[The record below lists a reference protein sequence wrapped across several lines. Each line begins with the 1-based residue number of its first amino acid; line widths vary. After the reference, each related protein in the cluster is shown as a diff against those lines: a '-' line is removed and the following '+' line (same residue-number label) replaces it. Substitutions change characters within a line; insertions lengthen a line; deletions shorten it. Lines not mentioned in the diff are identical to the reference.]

1 VNDQPTPLDVAE
13 RALRDSE
20 TRLQQVLDNSSALI
34 FAKDPRGRYLFVNRQ
49 FEQVARRPSV
59 EILGRTDEE
68 VFPPEVATRFR
79 YNDLRVLHEKRAFE
93 FEEAGDFGAG
103 LRTYLAAKFPLFD
116 ASGEAYAVCGVAT
129 DISDRKRLEEALSS
143 AALAV
148 SQSEGEALY
157 RELARYLATILDV
170 DAVFIATRDEATPAQ
185 MNVRAFHLDGAT
197 LENFSYELAGTPC
210 EVVLENGFQHYPCR
224 LSDLFPLDTDF
235 AKLGFQGYAGYPL
248 MDSRGRVLG
257 LLAVVTRRALGPPA
271 FVESVLRIF
280 AVRVNAELERVA
292 AQQALRASQDSYREI
307 FEASEDA
314 IFVHD
319 WDTGAILDANPQAC
333 ASYGYSREEFRRLRL
348 AEISSGV
355 PPYTEDEGLG
365 WIERAKAEGSVRFE
379 WHRRSRD
386 GSLHWDEVRLKAA
399 RIGGQRRVLAFTREI
414 TEHKRAEQVL
424 RASEEQYR
432 TVFNASI
439 DGLLI
444 EDESHRIVDV
454 NDAFLAMHG
463 QSRED
468 MIGRLASEFIP
479 EELQACCEAL
489 LPGVL
494 DGMPC
499 HFEAVSC
506 RRDGE
511 KFEVDVHGVPM
522 QYGGRPHA
530 LVIMRDITDAKRA
543 REALRASE
551 EQYRAIFNAS
561 TNAMI
566 LWDSRVRRVDVNAAY
581 ERTYGWSREEVLG
594 QGFGC
599 DPLHAAPREAMV
611 RRALAGES
619 CHAELE
625 SIRKDGTLI
634 YVEVDALPF
643 RHRGEPHVLAVVRD
657 ITERKRA
664 ESERQALEAQLRQAQ
679 RMEAIGQLTGGIAH
693 DFNNLLTGI
702 MGYVALAA
710 ERETAI
716 ADRRLAGYL
725 AQAQRSCERARDL
738 IQQMLMFS
746 RGQRGAPRPLAL
758 GRLVEESL
766 ASLRPTL
773 PAPLDLRITV
783 APDLP
788 AVRVDPLQVEQVL
801 LNLCINARDACDGTG
816 TVQVAVRP
824 TRADGLVCAGCRGG
838 VDGDYVEVVV
848 TDSGSGIPPAVVERI
863 FEPFFSTKENGKGTG
878 MGLAI
883 VHGIVHEHGG
893 HVLVE
898 AAPDGGARFRVL
910 WPALPE
916 GSLDQGAEA
925 AGTRGLPGARRG
937 ERPVLESAVLVVD
950 DETTVGEFMR
960 ELLETWGLEAT
971 SVESG
976 QAALELVAAAP
987 ERYDAVITDQSMPRM
1002 TGLQLAQA
1010 LHALRPGLPVILYTG
1025 YAEGLAR
1032 SELEAAG
1039 IRKVLAKPVE
1049 PGALEAA
1056 LAGVLPGANRG
1067 D

>member
-1 VNDQPTPLDVAE
+1 VNDQPTPLDVAQ

-34 FAKDPRGRYLFVNRQ
+34 FAKDPRGRYLFVNRE
-49 FEQVARRPSV
+49 FERIARRSSA

-93 FEEAGDFGAG
+93 FEEAGDFGLG

-129 DISDRKRLEEALSS
+129 DISDRKRMEEALSS

-170 DAVFIATRDEATPAQ
+170 DAVFIATRDETSPAL

-224 LSDLFPLDTDF
+224 LSDLFPTDTDF

-248 MDSRGRVLG
+248 VDSRGRVLG
-257 LLAVVTRRALGPPA
+257 LLAVVTRRSLGPPA

-319 WDTGAILDANPQAC
+319 WGTGAILDANPHAC
-333 ASYGYSREEFRRLRL
+333 TSYGYSLEEFRKLRL
-348 AEISSGV
+348 VDISAGV
-355 PPYTEDEGLG
+355 PPFMEDDGLD

-399 RIGGQRRVLAFTREI
+399 RIGGQQRVLAFTREI
-414 TEHKRAEQVL
+414 TESKLAE
-424 RASEEQYR
+424 E
-432 TVFNASI
+432 
-439 DGLLI
+439 
-444 EDESHRIVDV
+444 
-454 NDAFLAMHG
+454 
-463 QSRED
+463 
-468 MIGRLASEFIP
+468 
-479 EELQACCEAL
+479 
-489 LPGVL
+489 
-494 DGMPC
+494 
-499 HFEAVSC
+499 
-506 RRDGE
+506 RR
-511 KFEVDVHGVPM
+511 
-522 QYGGRPHA
+522 QR
-530 LVIMRDITDAKRA
+530 
-543 REALRASE
+543 
-551 EQYRAIFNAS
+551 
-561 TNAMI
+561 
-566 LWDSRVRRVDVNAAY
+566 
-581 ERTYGWSREEVLG
+581 
-594 QGFGC
+594 
-599 DPLHAAPREAMV
+599 
-611 RRALAGES
+611 
-619 CHAELE
+619 
-625 SIRKDGTLI
+625 
-634 YVEVDALPF
+634 
-643 RHRGEPHVLAVVRD
+643 
-657 ITERKRA
+657 
-664 ESERQALEAQLRQAQ
+664 LEAQLRQAQ

-693 DFNNLLTGI
+693 DFNNLLTGF

-746 RGQRGAPRPLAL
+746 RGQRGAPRPVAV

-773 PAPLDLRITV
+773 PAPLDLRLAV
-783 APDLP
+783 APELP
-788 AVRVDPLQVEQVL
+788 AVRIDPLQVEQVL

-816 TVQVAVRP
+816 TVQVEVQP
-824 TRADGLVCAGCRGG
+824 SRAEGLVCAGCRGG

-848 TDSGSGIPPAVVERI
+848 TDSGPGIAPAIAEHI
-863 FEPFFSTKENGKGTG
+863 FEPFFSTKEKGKGTG

-893 HVLVE
+893 HVLLE
-898 AAPDGGARFRVL
+898 TAPGGGARFRVL

-916 GSLDQGAEA
+916 GSRDEGTEA
-925 AGTRGLPGARRG
+925 TGARGQPRARRS
-937 ERPVLESAVLVVD
+937 ERPSLMGSVLVVD

-971 SVESG
+971 SVASG
-976 QAALELVAAAP
+976 QAALDRVTAAP
-987 ERYDAVITDQSMPRM
+987 ERFDAVITDQSMPRM
-1002 TGLQLAQA
+1002 TGLQLAHA
-1010 LHALRPGLPVILYTG
+1010 LHALRPSLPVILYTG

-1039 IRKVLAKPVE
+1039 IRKVLAKPVD

-1056 LAGVLPGANRG
+1056 LAGVLPVAHRG

>member
-1 VNDQPTPLDVAE
+1 MNDRPTPLDVAE

-34 FAKDPRGRYLFVNRQ
+34 FAKDPQGRYLFVNRE
-49 FEQVARRPSV
+49 FERIARRRAAEV
-59 EILGRTDEE
+59 IGHTDEE

-93 FEEAGDFGAG
+93 FEEAGDFGEG

-116 ASGEAYAVCGVAT
+116 AAGEAYAVCGVAT

-148 SQSEGEALY
+148 SQAEGEALY

-170 DAVFIATRDEATPAQ
+170 DAVFIATRDDATPCL

-197 LENFSYELAGTPC
+197 IENFSYELAGTPC
-210 EVVLENGFQHYPCR
+210 QIVLENGFQHYPCR
-224 LSDLFPLDTDF
+224 LSELFPRDTDF
-235 AKLGFQGYAGYPL
+235 AKLGFQGYSGYPL
-248 MDSRGRVLG
+248 VDSRGQVQG
-257 LLAVVTRRALGPPA
+257 LLAAVTRRSLGPPA

-292 AQQALRASQDSYREI
+292 GQQALRASQDSYREI

-333 ASYGYSREEFRRLRL
+333 AAYGYSREEFRSARL
-348 AEISSGV
+348 ADLSSGV
-355 PPYTEDEGLG
+355 PPYTEEEGLH
-365 WIERAKAEGSVRFE
+365 WIERAKLEGSVRFE

-399 RIGGQRRVLAFTREI
+399 RIGGQPRVLAFSREI

-432 TVFNASI
+432 TVFN
-439 DGLLI
+439 
-444 EDESHRIVDV
+444 ESAD
-454 NDAFLAMHG
+454 
-463 QSRED
+463 
-468 MIGRLASEFIP
+468 
-479 EELQACCEAL
+479 
-489 LPGVL
+489 
-494 DGMPC
+494 
-499 HFEAVSC
+499 
-506 RRDGE
+506 
-511 KFEVDVHGVPM
+511 
-522 QYGGRPHA
+522 A
-530 LVIMRDITDAKRA
+530 LVLWNSR
-543 REALRASE
+543 SE
-551 EQYRAIFNAS
+551 
-561 TNAMI
+561 
-566 LWDSRVRRVDVNAAY
+566 RVDVNPAY
-581 ERTYGWSREEVLG
+581 EHMYGFSREEVLIG
-594 QGFGC
+594 LRASELPEEHRLLQ
-599 DPLHAAPREAMV
+599 ESIV
-611 RRALAGES
+611 RRTLEGES
-619 CHAELE
+619 YCGEIE
-625 SIRKDGTLI
+625 TVRRSGERFPIEVRTVPIR
-634 YVEVDALPF
+634 Y
-643 RHRGEPHVLAVVRD
+643 RGEPHVLAMIRD
-657 ITERKRA
+657 LTERRRV
-664 ESERQALEAQLRQAQ
+664 EEERSRLEAQLRQAQ

-746 RGQRGAPRPLAL
+746 RGQRGSPRPVAL

-773 PAPLDLRITV
+773 PAPLELSV
-783 APDLP
+783 AVARDLP

-801 LNLCINARDACDGTG
+801 LNLCINARDACDGAG
-816 TVQVAVRP
+816 TVEVEVRP
-824 TRADGLVCAGCRGG
+824 TLAEGLECAGCRGC
-838 VDGDYVEVVV
+838 VTGDYVELAI
-848 TDSGSGIPPAVVERI
+848 TDSGPGIARAIVERI
-863 FEPFFSTKENGKGTG
+863 FDPFFSTKENGKGTG

-898 AAPDGGARFRVL
+898 TGPGGGARFRVL

-916 GSLDQGAEA
+916 GPVDEDRDMPAASGASAERRIA
-925 AGTRGLPGARRG
+925 RPALAG
-937 ERPVLESAVLVVD
+937 SALVVD
-950 DETTVGEFMR
+950 DETIVGEFMR
-960 ELLETWGLEAT
+960 ELLETWGLQAACV
-971 SVESG
+971 SSA
-976 QAALELVAAAP
+976 QAALDLVVAAP
-987 ERYDAVITDQSMPRM
+987 DRFDVVITDQSMPRM
-1002 TGLQLAQA
+1002 SGLQLAQA
-1010 LHALRPGLPVILYTG
+1010 LRAARPELPVILYTG

-1039 IRKVLAKPVE
+1039 VRAVLRKPVE

-1056 LAGVLPGANRG
+1056 LVGVLSNATRG

>member
-1 VNDQPTPLDVAE
+1 VNDRPTPLDVAE

-34 FAKDPRGRYLFVNRQ
+34 FAKDPQGRYLFVNRE
-49 FEQVARRPSV
+49 FERIARRRAAEV
-59 EILGRTDEE
+59 IGHTDEE

-93 FEEAGDFGAG
+93 FEEAGDFGEG
-103 LRTYLAAKFPLFD
+103 MRTYLAAKFPLFD
-116 ASGEAYAVCGVAT
+116 AAGEAYAVCGVAT

-157 RELARYLATILDV
+157 RELSRYLATILDV
-170 DAVFIATRDEATPAQ
+170 DAVFIATRDEAAPCL
-185 MNVRAFHLDGAT
+185 MNVRAFHLDGET
-197 LENFSYELAGTPC
+197 IENFSYQLDGTPC
-210 EVVLENGFQHYPCR
+210 QVVLERGFQHYPAR
-224 LSDLFPLDTDF
+224 LSDHFPRDAEF
-235 AKLGFQGYAGYPL
+235 ARLGFQGYAGYPL
-248 MDSRGRVLG
+248 VDSRGRVQG
-257 LLAVVTRRALGPPA
+257 LLAVVTRRSLGPPA

-333 ASYGYSREEFRRLRL
+333 AAYGYSREEFRSVRLS
-348 AEISSGV
+348 EISSGV
-355 PPYTEDEGLG
+355 PPYTEEEGLR

-399 RIGGQRRVLAFTREI
+399 RIGGQPRVLAFSREI
-414 TEHKRAEQVL
+414 TEHKRAEQ
-424 RASEEQYR
+424 
-432 TVFNASI
+432 
-439 DGLLI
+439 
-444 EDESHRIVDV
+444 
-454 NDAFLAMHG
+454 
-463 QSRED
+463 
-468 MIGRLASEFIP
+468 
-479 EELQACCEAL
+479 
-489 LPGVL
+489 
-494 DGMPC
+494 
-499 HFEAVSC
+499 
-506 RRDGE
+506 
-511 KFEVDVHGVPM
+511 
-522 QYGGRPHA
+522 
-530 LVIMRDITDAKRA
+530 
-543 REALRASE
+543 ALRASE

-566 LWDSRVRRVDVNAAY
+566 LWDSHVHRVDVNAAY

-611 RRALAGES
+611 RRALAGEP

-625 SIRKDGTLI
+625 SIRKDGTRI

-710 ERETAI
+710 ERETTI

-746 RGQRGAPRPLAL
+746 RGQRGTPRPVAL

-773 PAPLDLRITV
+773 PAPLELNVAV

-788 AVRVDPLQVEQVL
+788 AVRLDPLQVEQVL
-801 LNLCINARDACDGTG
+801 LNLCINARDACDGAG
-816 TVQVAVRP
+816 TVEVEVRP
-824 TRADGLVCAGCRGG
+824 ARADGLECAGCRGC
-838 VDGDYVEVVV
+838 VTGDYVEFAI
-848 TDSGSGIPPAVVERI
+848 TDSGPGIPPAVVDRI
-863 FEPFFSTKENGKGTG
+863 FDPFFSTKENGKGTG

-898 AAPDGGARFRVL
+898 TAPGDGARFRVL

-916 GSLDQGAEA
+916 GSMDEA
-925 AGTRGLPGARRG
+925 GDTPAVPGASAPRRIA
-937 ERPVLESAVLVVD
+937 RPALAGSVLVVD

-960 ELLETWGLEAT
+960 ELLETWGLQADCV
-971 SVESG
+971 SSG
-976 QAALELVAAAP
+976 QTALDLVAAAP
-987 ERYDAVITDQSMPRM
+987 DRFDAVITDQSMPRM
-1002 TGLQLAQA
+1002 TGLRLAQA
-1010 LHALRPGLPVILYTG
+1010 LHAVRPGLPVILYTG

-1032 SELEAAG
+1032 SELETAG
-1039 IRKVLAKPVE
+1039 IREVLRKPVE
-1049 PGALEAA
+1049 PGSLEAA
-1056 LAGVLPGANRG
+1056 LAGVLPVG
-1067 D
+1067 DRAD

>member
-34 FAKDPRGRYLFVNRQ
+34 FAKDPRGRYLFVNRE
-49 FEQVARRPSV
+49 FERIARRSSA

-93 FEEAGDFGAG
+93 FEEAGDFGLG

-170 DAVFIATRDEATPAQ
+170 DAVFIATRDEASAAL

-307 FEASEDA
+307 FEASEDS

-333 ASYGYSREEFRRLRL
+333 ASYGYSLEEFRRLRL

-355 PPYTEDEGLG
+355 PPYTEQEGLG

-379 WHRRSRD
+379 WYRRSRD
-386 GSLHWDEVRLKAA
+386 GSLRWDEVRLKAA

-414 TEHKRAEQVL
+414 TEHKRAEQV
-424 RASEEQYR
+424 
-432 TVFNASI
+432 
-439 DGLLI
+439 
-444 EDESHRIVDV
+444 
-454 NDAFLAMHG
+454 
-463 QSRED
+463 
-468 MIGRLASEFIP
+468 
-479 EELQACCEAL
+479 
-489 LPGVL
+489 
-494 DGMPC
+494 
-499 HFEAVSC
+499 
-506 RRDGE
+506 
-511 KFEVDVHGVPM
+511 
-522 QYGGRPHA
+522 
-530 LVIMRDITDAKRA
+530 
-543 REALRASE
+543 LRASE

-625 SIRKDGTLI
+625 SIRKDGTHI
-634 YVEVDALPF
+634 SVEVDALPF
-643 RHRGEPHVLAVVRD
+643 QHRGEPHVLAVVRD

-746 RGQRGAPRPLAL
+746 RGQRGAPRPVAL
-758 GRLVEESL
+758 GRLVEESI

-773 PAPLDLRITV
+773 PSPLDLRLAV
-783 APDLP
+783 APELP

-816 TVQVAVRP
+816 TVQVEVQP
-824 TRADGLVCAGCRGG
+824 SRAEGLVCAGCRGG
-838 VDGDYVEVVV
+838 VDGEYVEVVV
-848 TDSGSGIPPAVVERI
+848 TDSGPGIAPAVAEHI
-863 FEPFFSTKENGKGTG
+863 FEPFFSTKANGKGTG

-893 HVLVE
+893 HVLVD

-916 GSLDQGAEA
+916 GSLEEDPEA
-925 AGTRGLPGARRG
+925 AGARGQSGARRSA
-937 ERPVLESAVLVVD
+937 RPALAGAVLVVD

-960 ELLETWGLEAT
+960 EMLETWGLDAT
-971 SVESG
+971 SVASG
-976 QAALELVAAAP
+976 QAALERVTAAP
-987 ERYDAVITDQSMPRM
+987 GRFDAVITDQSMPRM
-1002 TGLQLAQA
+1002 TGLQLAHA

-1039 IRKVLAKPVE
+1039 IRKVLRKPVE
-1049 PGALEAA
+1049 PDALEAA
-1056 LAGVLPGANRG
+1056 LVGVLPGANRG
-1067 D
+1067 E

>member
-1 VNDQPTPLDVAE
+1 VNEQMTPLDLVE

-34 FAKDPRGRYLFVNRQ
+34 FAKDPGGRYLFVNRE
-49 FEQVARRPSV
+49 FERIARRRAA
-59 EILGRTDEE
+59 EIVGRTDEE

-79 YNDLRVLHEKRAFE
+79 YNDLRVLHEKRGFE
-93 FEEAGDFGAG
+93 FEEAGDFGEG
-103 LRTYLAAKFPLFD
+103 MRTYLAAKFPLFN
-116 ASGEAYAVCGVAT
+116 AAGETYAVCGVAT

-170 DAVFIATRDEATPAQ
+170 DAVFIATRDEATPTL

-197 LENFSYELAGTPC
+197 IENFSYELAGTPC
-210 EVVLENGFQHYPCR
+210 EVVLANGFQHYPCR
-224 LSDLFPLDTDF
+224 LTDLFPLDDEF
-235 AKLGFQGYAGYPL
+235 RKLGFQGYAGYPL
-248 MDSRGRVLG
+248 IDSRGRVLG

-333 ASYGYSREEFRRLRL
+333 AAYGYSREEFRGLRL
-348 AEISSGV
+348 GELSSGV
-355 PPYTEDEGLG
+355 PPYTEEEGLR
-365 WIERAKAEGSVRFE
+365 WIERAKAGGSARCE

-399 RIGGQRRVLAFTREI
+399 RIGGQPRVLAFTREI
-414 TEHKRAEQVL
+414 TESKLAE
-424 RASEEQYR
+424 E
-432 TVFNASI
+432 
-439 DGLLI
+439 
-444 EDESHRIVDV
+444 
-454 NDAFLAMHG
+454 
-463 QSRED
+463 
-468 MIGRLASEFIP
+468 
-479 EELQACCEAL
+479 
-489 LPGVL
+489 
-494 DGMPC
+494 
-499 HFEAVSC
+499 
-506 RRDGE
+506 RR
-511 KFEVDVHGVPM
+511 
-522 QYGGRPHA
+522 QR
-530 LVIMRDITDAKRA
+530 
-543 REALRASE
+543 
-551 EQYRAIFNAS
+551 
-561 TNAMI
+561 
-566 LWDSRVRRVDVNAAY
+566 
-581 ERTYGWSREEVLG
+581 
-594 QGFGC
+594 
-599 DPLHAAPREAMV
+599 
-611 RRALAGES
+611 
-619 CHAELE
+619 
-625 SIRKDGTLI
+625 
-634 YVEVDALPF
+634 
-643 RHRGEPHVLAVVRD
+643 
-657 ITERKRA
+657 
-664 ESERQALEAQLRQAQ
+664 LEAQLRQAQ

-710 ERETAI
+710 ERDTAI

-746 RGQRGAPRPLAL
+746 RGQRGSPRPVALA
-758 GRLVEESL
+758 RLVEETV
-766 ASLRPTL
+766 AALRPTL
-773 PAPLDLRITV
+773 PAPLELRV
-783 APDLP
+783 AAAPELP

-801 LNLCINARDACDGTG
+801 LNLVINARDACEGTG
-816 TVQVAVRP
+816 TVQVGLRP
-824 TRADGLVCAGCRGG
+824 ASVDGLACSGCRGG
-838 VDGDYVEVVV
+838 MDGDWVELVV
-848 TDSGSGIPPAVVERI
+848 TDSGPGIPAAVMERI

-898 AAPDGGARFRVL
+898 EAPGGGARFRVL

-916 GSLDQGAEA
+916 GSVDEGTEA
-925 AGTRGLPGARRG
+925 PGARVGPGSRRG
-937 ERPVLESAVLVVD
+937 DRPALAGAVLVVD

-960 ELLETWGLEAT
+960 ELLDTWGLEAT
-971 SVESG
+971 SVASG
-976 QAALELVAAAP
+976 QAALDLVTAAP
-987 ERYDAVITDQSMPRM
+987 QRFDAVVTDQAMPRM

-1010 LHALRPGLPVILYTG
+1010 LHAVRPELPVILYTG
-1025 YAEGLAR
+1025 YAEGLAA

-1039 IRKVLAKPVE
+1039 IGMVLAKPVN

-1056 LAGVLPGANRG
+1056 LAAALPAGEPLR
-1067 D
+1067 